1 MAKRKLRLIML
12 LLAWMFT
19 LAIKPVGA
27 QPQINE
33 QGYAHNDCLQKRP
46 LFDALENGY
55 VNIEADI
62 FLRGGKLIIAHWFP
76 YLKINRTL
84 EDMYLSPLKKHVQ
97 QNRNDSLINLKPIT
111 LLIDIKSSPE
121 ETYAVL
127 RKLLERYTDILSSYE
142 NGTFRQGLVNVV
154 ITGRKPAAII
164 RQESKRL
171 VMLDDFL
178 DAPSNDPN
186 YNLYAMAS
194 CKYSHVLKWKGK
206 GKMPLVEKLKL
217 QELVAMAHLQGKKAR
232 LWASPENDEVRQQL
246 LNCGVDYINT
256 DRLLELKAFLLTQK
270 VSLPVIV
277 KNKD

>member
-1 MAKRKLRLIML
+1 ML
-12 LLAWMFT
+12 TVVINL
-19 LAIKPVGA
+19 VSA
-27 QPQINE
+27 QPQIIE
-33 QGYAHNDCLQKRP
+33 QGYAHNDYLQKRP

-62 FLRGGKLIIAHWFP
+62 FLRDGKLIIAHWFP
-76 YLKINRTL
+76 YLKNNRTL
-84 EDMYLSPLKKHVQ
+84 EDMYLFPLKKYVQ
-97 QNRNDSLINLKPIT
+97 QNHNSLTNLNPIT

-121 ETYAVL
+121 ETYAAL
-127 RKLLERYTDILSSYE
+127 RKLLERYSDILSSYE
-142 NGTFRQGLVNVV
+142 NGIFRQGLLNVV
-154 ITGRKPAAII
+154 ITGRKPVAII
-164 RQESKRL
+164 KQESKRL

-194 CKYSHVLKWKGK
+194 CKYSHVLKWRGK
-206 GKMPLVEKLKL
+206 GKMPLREKLKL

-232 LWASPENDEVRQQL
+232 LWASPENDQVWQQL

-256 DRLLELKAFLLTQK
+256 DRLSELKAFLLTQK
-270 VSLPVIV
+270 VILPVIV